1 MVRWVKELQD
11 LGLEE
16 VFPLEFYRDIF
27 PAGELQRKGVYESG
41 KYCGIAVE
49 IIENGG
55 DIKVHRYT
63 ITDELDTIRDLLES
77 PNFVLLSPIS
87 YIGKSRHTENTRKMY
102 AFALEIDNLKVNI
115 KGEPVGLNDL
125 LHQMRNGILPMA
137 NYIVASGNGI
147 HLYFIFDQPI
157 RLFENVRESLSR
169 YKRFITRQFWN
180 GYITFD
186 CTEEKIQ
193 YESAFQGFRLGGG
206 VTKNGERTRI
216 FRLSNHPTTVEELN
230 SFVYQERGV
239 PDPSIVVCYDS
250 NLTLA
255 QAKEKYPQWYERRV
269 EKKEPKGTWTVKR
282 DLYDWWLRRIQT
294 EIKVGH
300 RYHALMLLSI
310 YAIKCD
316 ISYEELE
323 KDCFSLLKP
332 YDNLS
337 NSIDNPFKKSDVMS
351 ALQVYQDKDYK
362 TFPIN
367 SIEKLS
373 GLKIER
379 NKRNGRKQKVHLMG
393 ARAIQ
398 EINDKV
404 NQTNWR
410 QGNGRKEKKDIIFDW
425 RMKNPFGRKVQ
436 CIRETGLSKPT
447 VYKWW
452 NSIPIN
458 PKGIYEKLSDIP
470 FSCKKYLYKQIQ
482 LKYGVN
488 KVAEKEKKELIRME
502 YIYESFRLIGIEN
515 YKIAKK
521 NYYDRQKN
529 RNLNKNRNLKKLE

>member
-1 MVRWVKELQD
+1 MVKWVKELQD

-16 VFPLEFYRDIF
+16 VYPLEFYRDIF
-27 PAGELQRKGVYESG
+27 PAGELQKKGIYESG

-49 IIENGG
+49 IIESSGK
-55 DIKVHRYT
+55 IKANRYT

-102 AFALEIDNLKVNI
+102 AFALEIDNLKVNA

-137 NYIVASGNGI
+137 NYIVTSGNGI

-206 VTKNGERTRI
+206 VAKNGEKTRI
-216 FRLSNHPTTVEELN
+216 FRLSSHPTTVEELN

-250 NLTLA
+250 SLTLA
-255 QAKEKYPQWYERRV
+255 QAKEKYPQWYKRRV

-282 DLYDWWLRRIQT
+282 DLYDWWLRRIKT

-332 YDNLS
+332 YDSLS

-458 PKGIYEKLSDIP
+458 PKGIYKKLSDIP

-488 KVAEKEKKELIRME
+488 KIAEKEKKELIRME

-515 YKIAKK
+515 YKIAQK
-521 NYYDRQKN
+521 NYYDRQK
-529 RNLNKNRNLKKLE
+529 KKQKK

>member
-1 MVRWVKELQD
+1 
-11 LGLEE
+11 
-16 VFPLEFYRDIF
+16 
-27 PAGELQRKGVYESG
+27 
-41 KYCGIAVE
+41 
-49 IIENGG
+49 
-55 DIKVHRYT
+55 
-63 ITDELDTIRDLLES
+63 
-77 PNFVLLSPIS
+77 
-87 YIGKSRHTENTRKMY
+87 MY
-102 AFALEIDNLKVNI
+102 AFALEIDHLKVNAR
-115 KGEPVGLNDL
+115 GEPVGLNDL

-137 NYIVASGNGI
+137 NYIVASGNGV

-323 KDCFSLLKP
+323 RDCFSLLKP
-332 YDNLS
+332 YDSIS
-337 NSIDNPFKKSDVMS
+337 NSSDNPFKKSDVMS

-362 TFPIN
+362 TFPIA

-379 NKRNGRKQKVHLMG
+379 NKRNGRKQEVHLYL
-393 ARAIQ
+393 ARRRKQDLKYLGENIQ
-398 EINDKV
+398 E
-404 NQTNWR
+404 
-410 QGNGRKEKKDIIFDW
+410 GRPKGSGEKKDIVLEW
-425 RMKNPFGRKVQ
+425 RLNNTMGTKAQ
-436 CIRETGLSKPT
+436 CIKETGLSKPT

-452 NSIPIN
+452 EYA
-458 PKGIYEKLSDIP
+458 G
-470 FSCKKYLYKQIQ
+470 KYLK
-482 LKYGVN
+482 
-488 KVAEKEKKELIRME
+488 
-502 YIYESFRLIGIEN
+502 
-515 YKIAKK
+515 
-521 NYYDRQKN
+521 
-529 RNLNKNRNLKKLE
+529 

>member
-1 MVRWVKELQD
+1 MVKWVKELQD

-16 VFPLEFYRDIF
+16 VYPLEFYRDIF
-27 PAGELQRKGVYESG
+27 PAVELQKKGIYESG

-49 IIENGG
+49 IIESSGK
-55 DIKVHRYT
+55 IKVNRYT

-102 AFALEIDNLKVNI
+102 AFALEIDNLKVNA

-137 NYIVASGNGI
+137 NYIVTSGNGI

-250 NLTLA
+250 PLTLA

-323 KDCFSLLKP
+323 RDCFSLLKP
-332 YDNLS
+332 YDSIS
-337 NSIDNPFKKSDVMS
+337 NSSDNPFKKSDVMS

-362 TFPIN
+362 TFPIA

-373 GLKIER
+373 GLKINR
-379 NKRNGRKQKVHLMG
+379 NKRNGRKLLDHIKM
-393 ARAIQ
+393 
-398 EINDKV
+398 V
-404 NQTNWR
+404 NGLRKFRKESLNEDEYR
-410 QGNGRKEKKDIIFDW
+410 NNGRPKGSGEKKDIVLEW
-425 RMKNPFGRKVQ
+425 RLNNTMGTKAQ
-436 CIRETGLSKPT
+436 CIRDTKLDKKT

-452 NSIPIN
+452 EYA
-458 PKGIYEKLSDIP
+458 G
-470 FSCKKYLYKQIQ
+470 KYLK
-482 LKYGVN
+482 
-488 KVAEKEKKELIRME
+488 
-502 YIYESFRLIGIEN
+502 
-515 YKIAKK
+515 
-521 NYYDRQKN
+521 
-529 RNLNKNRNLKKLE
+529 